1 MPPPQPACAAG
12 MGPMGAPAYGAGM
25 PPMGA
30 PAYGAG
36 MPPMGPGYMAG
47 GYMGAGMGMGVAPPG
62 YHYSKHGK
70 LKKNKPMSAK
80 KAVKKMLF

>member
-1 MPPPQPACAAG
+1 
-12 MGPMGAPAYGAGM
+12 MGPAYA
-25 PPMGA
+25 
-30 PAYGAG
+30 
-36 MPPMGPGYMAG
+36 AG

-70 LKKNKPMSAK
+70 LKRNKPMSAK

>member
-1 MPPPQPACAAG
+1 
-12 MGPMGAPAYGAGM
+12 MGAPAYGAGM

-36 MPPMGPGYMAG
+36 MPPMGYAAPMGPGYAAG

-70 LKKNKPMSAK
+70 LKRNKPMSAK

>member
-1 MPPPQPACAAG
+1 
-12 MGPMGAPAYGAGM
+12 M

-36 MPPMGPGYMAG
+36 MPPMGYGAPMGPAYAAG

-70 LKKNKPMSAK
+70 LKRNKPMSAK